1 MTPMGCRNSRAR
13 RAFAWRGSAATM
25 AFMHS
30 RLADVDIPLPPL
42 PATLAA
48 LVERG
53 IRVRYPKNVVLI
65 QEGDVDDVLFIIL
78 RGQVRVFS
86 SGPRGNELT
95 LGIYGP
101 GEYIG
106 EMSLDGS
113 PRSASVITQAPTECA
128 RVTGR
133 ALRLHIAEHP
143 DFAFELLAKVI
154 RRARAAT
161 LSATHIALNDVYG
174 RLAELLRTLARPAEG
189 HSVIDQRPTHQ
200 EIANRLGCSREMV
213 SRLMKDLQRGGY
225 VVKSGAALQVQRELP
240 PRW

>member
-1 MTPMGCRNSRAR
+1 
-13 RAFAWRGSAATM
+13 M

-30 RLADVDIPLPPL
+30 RLADDDTPLPPL

-65 QEGDVDDVLFIIL
+65 QEGDLDDVLFIIL
-78 RGQVRVFS
+78 RGQVRVYS

-106 EMSLDGS
+106 EMSLDGG

-161 LSATHIALNDVYG
+161 VSATQVALNDVYG
-174 RLAELLRTLARPAEG
+174 RLALLLKSLARPADAG
-189 HSVIDQRPTHQ
+189 HAVIDQRPTHQ
-200 EIANRLGCSREMV
+200 DIANRLGCSREMV

-225 VVKSGAALQVQRELP
+225 VVKNGAALQVQRELP

>member
-1 MTPMGCRNSRAR
+1 
-13 RAFAWRGSAATM
+13 M

-30 RLADVDIPLPPL
+30 RLADDNTPLPPL

-78 RGQVRVFS
+78 RGQVRVYS

-161 LSATHIALNDVYG
+161 VSATQVALNDVYG
-174 RLAELLRTLARPAEG
+174 RLAQLLKSLARPGDTG
-189 HSVIDQRPTHQ
+189 HAVIDQRPTHQ
-200 EIANRLGCSREMV
+200 DIANRLGCSREMV

-225 VVKSGAALQVQRELP
+225 VVKNGAALQVQRELP